1 MVDADPDHPAG
12 DRLDLRRLPVPGN
25 FCRPRRRGVLP
36 RFREDE
42 PAHSGRYGA
51 DAASAWLAAVR
62 DDGGWFPGLV
72 SLLYTPAVSAGR
84 IGQAATAALQ
94 LPPQQSALRRGRR
107 RQVRAWSPSTRRVDA
122 GAHVTPITV
131 KLQTGY
137 LYHYAFDMLIGVAGF
152 IT

>member
-62 DDGGWFPGLV
+62 DDGGRLPGLV
-72 SLLYTPAVSAGR
+72 SLLYPPAVSAGR

-94 LPPQQSALRRGRR
+94 LPAQQVVFRRAVRPDLR
-107 RQVRAWSPSTRRVDA
+107 PSGKMDRLL
-122 GAHVTPITV
+122 P
-131 KLQTGY
+131 L
-137 LYHYAFDMLIGVAGF
+137 
-152 IT
+152 